1 MVKLSTGA
9 QFLTSKTVKTGEI
22 VTIKDEGQ
30 WEASK
35 FLKDDGSPS
44 QQFNMTVDF
53 KGEEKRVKFIKA
65 SRDAFF
71 AKFGDE
77 TKDWIGKEGQITL
90 IPSTNGKQ
98 SIWIQPADLL

>member
-1 MVKLSTGA
+1 MVKISQA
-9 QFLTSKTVKTGEI
+9 NFLTAKTVKTGDI
-22 VTIKDEGQ
+22 LTVKDEGQ

-44 QQFNMTVDF
+44 QQFNMRVDY
-53 KGEEKRVKFIKA
+53 KGEEKTVKFIKA

-77 TKDWIGKEGQITL
+77 TKDWIGKCGQITL

-98 SIWIQPADLL
+98 SIWIQPVDLV